1 MSDILNEALQF
12 YIDKE
17 VNRKLHEGL
26 VKCADVIE
34 NRMEYIGLTK
44 GQLNELT
51 RLLNDMR
58 S

>member
-1 MSDILNEALQF
+1 MRDILNEALQF

-26 VKCADVIE
+26 VQCADIIE
-34 NRMEYIGLTK
+34 KRMEYIGLTK
-44 GQLNELT
+44 GQLIELS
-51 RLLNDMR
+51 RLLKDMR